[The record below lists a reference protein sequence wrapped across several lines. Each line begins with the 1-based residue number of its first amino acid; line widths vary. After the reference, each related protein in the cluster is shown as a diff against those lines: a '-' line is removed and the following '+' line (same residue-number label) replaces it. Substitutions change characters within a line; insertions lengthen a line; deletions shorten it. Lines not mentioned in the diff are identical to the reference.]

1 MQGFYIFNYRDRFAD
16 AYRRLSELINQ
27 GVLKYNEDVLEG
39 IDSVPSA
46 LVQVLSGENFGTQLV
61 NIPKKNESKETIMI
75 RFTVCLYLSCLATFG
90 QVSAETPISLSQ
102 SEFEDIF
109 NEVKNWG
116 RWGQKD
122 QLGTVNFISERQ
134 VADAAALVKLGL
146 TVSLANDLNKVEDIN
161 NTNFSPLPLPKV
173 AGPFVQKTFSFPTAH
188 NDVTGALD
196 RFEIFH
202 HGFAH
207 SHLDGLAH
215 FSWKGKIYNG
225 FHFEIVKDQLTE
237 LGIEQIG
244 EKGLISRGIL
254 VDFPRFKNVSYLQP
268 GQLITIDDFLLWEK
282 RTGLKLKKGDILLI
296 RTGRWKA
303 VEDLDEW
310 QFSTL
315 AAGIHPTVA
324 KLLHERE
331 IAVIGCDGVSDRNPS
346 SVDGISDPFHI
357 LSLVAMGMPIL
368 DNLNLEEVSEIA
380 DRTKRY
386 TFMFTGAPLRAK
398 GASGSPMNPIAV
410 F

>member
-75 RFTVCLYLSCLATFG
+75 RFTVCLYLACLATFG

-161 NTNFSPLPLPKV
+161 NTTFHLALAYSSGPIRSKDLFFS
-173 AGPFVQKTFSFPTAH
+173 
-188 NDVTGALD
+188 N
-196 RFEIFH
+196 
-202 HGFAH
+202 
-207 SHLDGLAH
+207 
-215 FSWKGKIYNG
+215 
-225 FHFEIVKDQLTE
+225 
-237 LGIEQIG
+237 
-244 EKGLISRGIL
+244 
-254 VDFPRFKNVSYLQP
+254 
-268 GQLITIDDFLLWEK
+268 
-282 RTGLKLKKGDILLI
+282 RT
-296 RTGRWKA
+296 
-303 VEDLDEW
+303 
-310 QFSTL
+310 
-315 AAGIHPTVA
+315 
-324 KLLHERE
+324 
-331 IAVIGCDGVSDRNPS
+331 
-346 SVDGISDPFHI
+346 
-357 LSLVAMGMPIL
+357 
-368 DNLNLEEVSEIA
+368 
-380 DRTKRY
+380 
-386 TFMFTGAPLRAK
+386 
-398 GASGSPMNPIAV
+398 
-410 F
+410 

>member
-1 MQGFYIFNYRDRFAD
+1 M
-16 AYRRLSELINQ
+16 RRLAAYI
-27 GVLKYNEDVLEG
+27 
-39 IDSVPSA
+39 
-46 LVQVLSGENFGTQLV
+46 
-61 NIPKKNESKETIMI
+61 
-75 RFTVCLYLSCLATFG
+75 YLACLATCG
-90 QVSAETPISLSQ
+90 QVVAQTPASLAQ
-102 SEFEDIF
+102 SEFEKIF
-109 NEVKNWG
+109 EEVKNWG

-122 QLGTVNFISERQ
+122 QLGTVNFISDRQ

-161 NTNFSPLPLPKV
+161 NTNFSPLPLPKL

-225 FHFEIVKDQLTE
+225 FHFEIVKDQLTQ

-254 VDFPRFKNVSYLQP
+254 VDFPRFKNVNYLQP

-386 TFMFTGAPLRAK
+386 SFMFTGAPLRAK

>member
-1 MQGFYIFNYRDRFAD
+1 
-16 AYRRLSELINQ
+16 
-27 GVLKYNEDVLEG
+27 
-39 IDSVPSA
+39 
-46 LVQVLSGENFGTQLV
+46 
-61 NIPKKNESKETIMI
+61 MI
-75 RFTVCLYLSCLATFG
+75 RFAVCLYLACLTTFG
-90 QVSAETPISLSQ
+90 QVGAETLAPLSQ

-116 RWGQKD
+116 KWGQKD
-122 QLGTVNFISERQ
+122 QLGTVNFISDRQ

-146 TVSLANDLNKVEDIN
+146 TISLANDLNKVEDIN
-161 NTNFSPLPLPKV
+161 NTNFSPLPLPKL

-188 NDVTGALD
+188 NDIIGALD

-207 SHLDGLAH
+207 SHLDGLAY

-225 FHFEIVKDQLTE
+225 FPFEIVKNQLTQ

-254 VDFPRFKNVSYLQP
+254 IDFPRFKNISYLQP
-268 GQLITIDDFLLWEK
+268 GQLITIDDFLLWEEK
-282 RTGLKLKKGDILLI
+282 TGFKLKKGDILLI

-310 QFSTL
+310 RFSTL

-324 KLLHERE
+324 KLVHERE

-368 DNLNLEEVSEIA
+368 DNLNLEEVSEIV

>member
-1 MQGFYIFNYRDRFAD
+1 MSRKKANCEAKVIRP
-16 AYRRLSELINQ
+16 LI
-27 GVLKYNEDVLEG
+27 
-39 IDSVPSA
+39 
-46 LVQVLSGENFGTQLV
+46 
-61 NIPKKNESKETIMI
+61 M
-75 RFTVCLYLSCLATFG
+75 CLYIACLSAFG
-90 QVSAETPISLSQ
+90 QANAEKSKTISQ
-102 SEFEDIF
+102 SEFEEIF
-109 NEVKNWG
+109 SEVKNWG

-122 QLGTVNFISERQ
+122 QLGTVNFISDRQ

-146 TVSLANDLNKVEDIN
+146 TVSLANELNKVEDIN
-161 NTNFSPLPLPKV
+161 NTNFSPLPLPKL

-225 FHFEIVKDQLTE
+225 FHFEIVKDQLTQ

-303 VEDLDEW
+303 VEDLDQW

>member
-1 MQGFYIFNYRDRFAD
+1 
-16 AYRRLSELINQ
+16 
-27 GVLKYNEDVLEG
+27 
-39 IDSVPSA
+39 
-46 LVQVLSGENFGTQLV
+46 
-61 NIPKKNESKETIMI
+61 MI

-215 FSWKGKIYNG
+215 FSWKGKFITG
-225 FHFEIVKDQLTE
+225 
-237 LGIEQIG
+237 
-244 EKGLISRGIL
+244 SIL
-254 VDFPRFKNVSYLQP
+254 KS
-268 GQLITIDDFLLWEK
+268 
-282 RTGLKLKKGDILLI
+282 
-296 RTGRWKA
+296 
-303 VEDLDEW
+303 
-310 QFSTL
+310 
-315 AAGIHPTVA
+315 
-324 KLLHERE
+324 
-331 IAVIGCDGVSDRNPS
+331 
-346 SVDGISDPFHI
+346 
-357 LSLVAMGMPIL
+357 
-368 DNLNLEEVSEIA
+368 
-380 DRTKRY
+380 
-386 TFMFTGAPLRAK
+386 
-398 GASGSPMNPIAV
+398 
-410 F
+410 

>member
-1 MQGFYIFNYRDRFAD
+1 MYRKKAD
-16 AYRRLSELINQ
+16 CESKVIRRL
-27 GVLKYNEDVLEG
+27 
-39 IDSVPSA
+39 
-46 LVQVLSGENFGTQLV
+46 
-61 NIPKKNESKETIMI
+61 IM
-75 RFTVCLYLSCLATFG
+75 CLYLACLTTFG
-90 QVSAETPISLSQ
+90 QANAEESKTISQ

-109 NEVKNWG
+109 SEVKNWG
-116 RWGQKD
+116 RWGPKD
-122 QLGTVNFISERQ
+122 QLGTVNFISEKQ
-134 VADAAALVKLGL
+134 VTNSASLVKLGL
-146 TVSLANDLNKVEDIN
+146 RVSLANDLNKTEDIN
-161 NTNFSPLPLPKV
+161 NTNFSPLPLPRL

-188 NDVTGALD
+188 RDVKGALD

-225 FHFEIVKDQLTE
+225 FLLEIVNDELTE

-244 EKGLISRGIL
+244 ETGLISRGIL
-254 VDFPRFKNVSYLQP
+254 IDFPRLKSVSYLKP
-268 GQLITIDDFLLWEK
+268 GHLLTIDDFLRWEAE
-282 RTGLKLKKGDILLI
+282 TGLKLQEGDILLI

-303 VEDLDEW
+303 VDDLDEW
-310 QFSTL
+310 QFSAL
-315 AAGIHPTVA
+315 SAGIHPTVA
-324 KLLHERE
+324 RLLHKRK

-346 SVDGISDPFHI
+346 SVEGISDPFHI

-368 DNLNLEEVSEIA
+368 DNLNLEELSEVA

-398 GASGSPMNPIAV
+398 GASGSPLNPIAV

>member
-1 MQGFYIFNYRDRFAD
+1 MSHKKAD
-16 AYRRLSELINQ
+16 CESKVIRRL
-27 GVLKYNEDVLEG
+27 
-39 IDSVPSA
+39 
-46 LVQVLSGENFGTQLV
+46 
-61 NIPKKNESKETIMI
+61 IM
-75 RFTVCLYLSCLATFG
+75 CLYLACLTTFG
-90 QVSAETPISLSQ
+90 QANAEESKTISQ

-109 NEVKNWG
+109 SEVKNWG
-116 RWGQKD
+116 RWGPKD
-122 QLGTVNFISERQ
+122 QLGTVNFISEKQ
-134 VADAAALVKLGL
+134 VTNSASLVKLGL
-146 TVSLANDLNKVEDIN
+146 RVSLANDLNKTEDIN
-161 NTNFSPLPLPKV
+161 NTNFSPLPLPRL

-188 NDVTGALD
+188 SDVKGALD

-225 FHFEIVKDQLTE
+225 FLLEIVNDELTE

-244 EKGLISRGIL
+244 ETGLISRGVLI
-254 VDFPRFKNVSYLQP
+254 DFPRFKNVSYLKP
-268 GQLITIDDFLLWEK
+268 GHLLTIDDFLRWEAE
-282 RTGLKLKKGDILLI
+282 TGLKLQEGDILLI

-303 VEDLDEW
+303 VDDLDEW
-310 QFSTL
+310 QSSTL
-315 AAGIHPTVA
+315 SAGIHPTVA
-324 KLLHERE
+324 KLLHKRK

-346 SVDGISDPFHI
+346 SVEGISDPFHI

-368 DNLNLEEVSEIA
+368 DNLNLEELSEVA
-380 DRTKRY
+380 DRAKRY

-398 GASGSPMNPIAV
+398 GASGSPLNPIAV

>member
-1 MQGFYIFNYRDRFAD
+1 M
-16 AYRRLSELINQ
+16 
-27 GVLKYNEDVLEG
+27 
-39 IDSVPSA
+39 
-46 LVQVLSGENFGTQLV
+46 
-61 NIPKKNESKETIMI
+61 
-75 RFTVCLYLSCLATFG
+75 
-90 QVSAETPISLSQ
+90 
-102 SEFEDIF
+102 
-109 NEVKNWG
+109 
-116 RWGQKD
+116 
-122 QLGTVNFISERQ
+122 
-134 VADAAALVKLGL
+134 KLGL
-146 TVSLANDLNKVEDIN
+146 TISLANDLNKVEDIN
-161 NTNFSPLPLPKV
+161 NTNFSPLPLPKL

-188 NDVTGALD
+188 NDIIGALD

-215 FSWKGKIYNG
+215 FSCKGKIYNG
-225 FHFEIVKDQLTE
+225 FPFEIVKNQLTQ

-254 VDFPRFKNVSYLQP
+254 IDFPRFKNISYLQP
-268 GQLITIDDFLLWEK
+268 GQLITIDDFLLWEEK
-282 RTGLKLKKGDILLI
+282 TGLKLKKGDILLI

-324 KLLHERE
+324 KLVHERE

-368 DNLNLEEVSEIA
+368 DNLNLEEVSEIV